1 MYRMVIRNPSSIN
14 YRISIRS
21 IEKKER
27 KEKTKYRRDSN
38 CAHFPSRFQRLK
50 EKEKKKGRRKWANRE
65 REIEKIDGTPVPFV
79 TRG

>member
-50 EKEKKKGRRKWANRE
+50 EKEKERGEGNGQTE

>member
-50 EKEKKKGRRKWANRE
+50 EKEKREEENRQTE

>member
-50 EKEKKKGRRKWANRE
+50 EKGKKEGAKEKMGKQRE
-65 REIEKIDGTPVPFV
+65 RLKKLMAHLFPS
-79 TRG
+79 